1 MADAKPIYK
10 DFLIALHT
18 TFQPKMIG
26 FINDT
31 YANRSTKSEIRAD
44 NGDPGPRTC
53 IKGVAQDMP
62 QRLRW
67 SELLHYID
75 KKTDSFDLLLKYIVS

>member
-1 MADAKPIYK
+1 
-10 DFLIALHT
+10 
-18 TFQPKMIG
+18 MIG

-75 KKTDSFDLLLKYIVS
+75 KKTDSFDLLLKYIVSWMQIQIALWFYYYIKRENC